1 MACSLS
7 AGLPVSVGEDL
18 ELGLLVAELHLV
30 VFHVTVLWAVV
41 DDHRAALL
49 SCAQVGLLDA
59 VQDLLLLLWT
69 GGEVVSEV
77 SVEIVSGCIG
87 VLFHSTAMILRLEG
101 VLHGTGE
108 QVLVRLEMARRRQRD
123 WSKYLPAGCSRAAR
137 SSR

>member
-49 SCAQVGLLDA
+49 GRAQVGLLDA
-59 VQDLLLLLWT
+59 VQDLLLLLRT
-69 GGEVVSEV
+69 RGEVVSEL
-77 SVEIVSGCIG
+77 SVEIISGSIG
-87 VLFHSTAMILRLEG
+87 VLFHSTAMILRLKG
-101 VLHGTGE
+101 VLHGMDE
-108 QVLVRLEMARRRQRD
+108 QVLVRLEILQRHHSD
-123 WSKYLPAGCSRAAR
+123 LSKYLPVGCSRAAR